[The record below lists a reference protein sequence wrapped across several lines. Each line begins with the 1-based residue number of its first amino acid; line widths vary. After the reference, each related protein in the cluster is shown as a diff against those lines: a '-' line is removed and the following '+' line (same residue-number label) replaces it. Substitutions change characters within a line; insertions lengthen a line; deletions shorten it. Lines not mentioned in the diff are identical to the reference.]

1 MIATPSRGTSRF
13 LGGLTEIRQPSEPAG
28 VSSLSDPGVS
38 PAVRRSYPRLTLA
51 VRAYRSLRF
60 PSRMSE
66 RRDPETPPSSSA
78 RADKTARVGN
88 ARRASVPVVPTELAQ
103 GTVIDGRYRVE
114 SELGRGGMGLVHLA
128 RDTWLDRPLALKMIA
143 PSWAA
148 NSAAASSFLREAK
161 ALAFVRSQFVVQV
174 YAFGVH
180 EGSYFLAMEYAR
192 GRTLRQI
199 LAEHRVHGDT
209 VPTHRA
215 LTILARI
222 AEGVDAVHAAGIV
235 HRDIKPA
242 NIVIE
247 EDTGRPVLVDFG
259 LAVPRDDPSA
269 ALSMGTPH
277 YMAPE
282 QAGAG
287 VPGSVVGVGTDVY
300 ALGCTAFEMLTG
312 RLPFESDD
320 QAQLIRM
327 HSRKTPP
334 APSSIRKDLVPFDPV
349 LLKALAKDPAD
360 RYPTCGAMAYE
371 LAEAGETWSTKS
383 LTLPP
388 PPPAA
393 PRVERSRSLN
403 VLVVDDDRVFA
414 KFAAQAVQLA
424 FFRHRKDLRVIV
436 KGAGS
441 GAEAVDRALQEPP
454 DLILLDFDMPG
465 LDGVDTLSRLR
476 ALPGG
481 DSARVVVISG
491 RVTSSDRWRFA
502 VLGVNDF
509 VKKPIDFRR
518 LVDRLEGIAKR
529 VEQRE
534 RDRGV

>member
-1 MIATPSRGTSRF
+1 
-13 LGGLTEIRQPSEPAG
+13 
-28 VSSLSDPGVS
+28 
-38 PAVRRSYPRLTLA
+38 
-51 VRAYRSLRF
+51 
-60 PSRMSE
+60 MSE
-66 RRDPETPPSSSA
+66 HQDPDAPPSSSA
-78 RADKTARVGN
+78 RAEKTARVGP
-88 ARRASVPVVPTELAQ
+88 ARRAGVGITESGLVA
-103 GTVIDGRYRVE
+103 GTVIDGRYRIE

-128 RDTWLDRPLALKMIA
+128 RDTWLDRALAVKMIA
-143 PSWAA
+143 PLWAA
-148 NSAAASSFLREAK
+148 NSTAASSFLREAK

-180 EGSYFLAMEYAR
+180 EGSYFLAMEYVR

-199 LAEHRVHGDT
+199 LAEHHAHENT

-215 LTILARI
+215 LTIVTQI

-235 HRDIKPA
+235 HRDIKPT
-242 NIVIE
+242 NILIE

-259 LAVPRDDPSA
+259 LAVPRDNPSV

-287 VPGSVVGVGTDVY
+287 VPGSTVGVGTDVY

-327 HSRKTPP
+327 HSRKPP
-334 APSSIRKDLVPFDPV
+334 PTPSSIRKDLAPFDAV
-349 LLKALAKDPAD
+349 LLRALAKDPAD
-360 RYPTCGAMAYE
+360 RYATCGAMAHD
-371 LAEAGETWSTKS
+371 LAAAGERWSKKI
-383 LTLPP
+383 LTVPP
-388 PPPAA
+388 PPPA
-393 PRVERSRSLN
+393 PQPQLVERNRPLS
-403 VLVVDDDRVFA
+403 VLVVDDDRVFC
-414 KFAAQAVQLA
+414 KFAAQAAQLA
-424 FFRHRKDLRVIV
+424 FFRYRKDLRVMV

-441 GAEAVDRALQEPP
+441 GEEAIDRAVQEPP
-454 DLILLDFDMPG
+454 DLVLLDFDMPG

-481 DSARVVVISG
+481 EAARVVVISG
-491 RVTSSDRWRFA
+491 RINSSDRWRFA
-502 VLGVNDF
+502 VLGVHDF

-518 LVDRLEGIAKR
+518 LVDRLEGIARR

>member
-1 MIATPSRGTSRF
+1 
-13 LGGLTEIRQPSEPAG
+13 
-28 VSSLSDPGVS
+28 
-38 PAVRRSYPRLTLA
+38 
-51 VRAYRSLRF
+51 
-60 PSRMSE
+60 MSE
-66 RRDPETPPSSSA
+66 RSEHESPPSSA
-78 RADKTARVGN
+78 RADKTARVSPS
-88 ARRASVPVVPTELAQ
+88 RRPTSVVPEAGLAA
-103 GTVIDGRYRVE
+103 GTVIDGRYRIE

-128 RDTWLDRPLALKMIA
+128 RDTWLDRPLAVKVIA
-143 PSWAA
+143 PLWAA
-148 NSAAASSFLREAK
+148 NSTAASSFLREAK

-180 EGSYFLAMEYAR
+180 ASSYFLAMEYVR
-192 GRTLRQI
+192 GRTLRHI
-199 LAEHRVHGDT
+199 LAEHRAHGDT
-209 VPTHRA
+209 IPTHRA
-215 LTILARI
+215 LTILTRI
-222 AEGVDAVHAAGIV
+222 SEGVDAVHAAGIV

-269 ALSMGTPH
+269 ALSIGTPH

-287 VPGSVVGVGTDVY
+287 VPGAAVGVGTDVY

-312 RLPFESDD
+312 RLPFASDD

-327 HSRKTPP
+327 HARKAPP
-334 APSSIRKDLVPFDPV
+334 PPSSVRKDLTPFDAV
-349 LLKALAKDPAD
+349 ILRALAKDPKD
-360 RYPTCGAMAYE
+360 RYATCGEMARD
-371 LAEAGETWSTKS
+371 LTEAGERWSTKS
-383 LTLPP
+383 LAQT
-388 PPPAA
+388 PAA
-393 PRVERSRSLN
+393 PRLDPNRPLN
-403 VLVVDDDRVFA
+403 VLVVDDDRVFC
-414 KFAAQAVQLA
+414 KFAAQAAQLA
-424 FFRHRKDLRVIV
+424 FFRYRKDLRVVV

-441 GAEAVDRALQEPP
+441 GAEAIDRALVEPP
-454 DLILLDFDMPG
+454 DLILLDFDMPD

-481 DSARVVVISG
+481 DAARVVVISG
-491 RVTSSDRWRFA
+491 RVNSSDRWRFT

-518 LVDRLEGIAKR
+518 LVDRLESIARR

-534 RDRGV
+534 HDRSV

>member
-1 MIATPSRGTSRF
+1 
-13 LGGLTEIRQPSEPAG
+13 
-28 VSSLSDPGVS
+28 
-38 PAVRRSYPRLTLA
+38 
-51 VRAYRSLRF
+51 
-60 PSRMSE
+60 MSE
-66 RRDPETPPSSSA
+66 RSDHESPPSSA
-78 RADKTARVGN
+78 RADKTARLGPQ
-88 ARRASVPVVPTELAQ
+88 RRAGVALPTAELAK
-103 GTVIDGRYRVE
+103 GAIIDGRYRVE

-148 NSAAASSFLREAK
+148 NSTAASSFLREAK
-161 ALAFVRSQFVVQV
+161 ALAFVRSQYVVQV

-192 GRTLRQI
+192 GRTLRHI
-199 LAEHRVHGDT
+199 LAEHRAHGDT

-215 LTILARI
+215 LTILTRI

-334 APSSIRKDLVPFDPV
+334 APSSIRKDLTPFDAV
-349 LLKALAKDPAD
+349 ILKALEKDPAH
-360 RYPTCGAMAYE
+360 RFPTCGAMAYE
-371 LAEAGETWSTKS
+371 LAAAGEKWSTKS

-388 PPPAA
+388 PPMKVDSNRP
-393 PRVERSRSLN
+393 LH

-441 GAEAVDRALQEPP
+441 GAEAIDRALIEPP
-454 DLILLDFDMPG
+454 DLVLLDFDMPG

-481 DSARVVVISG
+481 DAARVVVISG
-491 RVTSSDRWRFA
+491 RVNPSDRWRFA
-502 VLGVNDF
+502 VLGVHDF

-534 RDRGV
+534 RERGV

>member
-1 MIATPSRGTSRF
+1 
-13 LGGLTEIRQPSEPAG
+13 
-28 VSSLSDPGVS
+28 
-38 PAVRRSYPRLTLA
+38 
-51 VRAYRSLRF
+51 
-60 PSRMSE
+60 MSE
-66 RRDPETPPSSSA
+66 RSDHETPPSSS
-78 RADKTARVGN
+78 RADKTARVGPH
-88 ARRASVPVVPTELAQ
+88 RRVSVPVAPAELAK

-143 PSWAA
+143 PLWAA
-148 NSAAASSFLREAK
+148 NSAAASSFLREGK
-161 ALAFVRSQFVVQV
+161 ALAFVRSQYVVQV

-180 EGSYFLAMEYAR
+180 EGSYFLAMEYAH
-192 GRTLRQI
+192 GRTLRHI
-199 LAEHRVHGDT
+199 LAEHRAHGDT

-215 LTILARI
+215 LTILTRI

-287 VPGSVVGVGTDVY
+287 VPGATVGVGTDVY

-327 HSRKTPP
+327 HSRKAPP
-334 APSSIRKDLVPFDPV
+334 APSSIRRDLTPFDAV
-349 LLKALAKDPAD
+349 LRKALAKDPAD

-371 LAEAGETWSTKS
+371 LAAAGEKWSTKS

-388 PPPAA
+388 PPMA
-393 PRVERSRSLN
+393 PRVERNLPLN

-436 KGAGS
+436 KGAGNGS
-441 GAEAVDRALQEPP
+441 EAIERALLEPP
-454 DLILLDFDMPG
+454 DLVLLDFDMPG

-481 DSARVVVISG
+481 DAARVVVISG

-502 VLGVNDF
+502 VLGVHDF

>member
-1 MIATPSRGTSRF
+1 MPSA
-13 LGGLTEIRQPSEPAG
+13 IQAAG
-28 VSSLSDPGVS
+28 VSALSDSGVGRAALS
-38 PAVRRSYPRLTLA
+38 SHRWLVLA
-51 VRAYRSLRF
+51 VSAYRSLRF
-60 PSRMSE
+60 PIRMSE
-66 RRDPETPPSSSA
+66 RSDHETPPSSA
-78 RADKTARVGN
+78 RADKTTRVGPQ
-88 ARRASVPVVPTELAQ
+88 RRASVAVAAGLAE
-103 GTVIDGRYRVE
+103 GTIIDGRYRIA

-128 RDTWLDRPLALKMIA
+128 RDTWLDRPLAVKMIA
-143 PSWAA
+143 PLWAA
-148 NSAAASSFLREAK
+148 NSSAASSFLREAK
-161 ALAFVRSQFVVQV
+161 ALAFVRSQYVVQV
-174 YAFGVH
+174 YAFGLH

-199 LAEHRVHGDT
+199 LADHRVHGDT

-215 LTILARI
+215 LTILTRI

-287 VPGSVVGVGTDVY
+287 VSGATVGVGTDVY

-334 APSSIRKDLVPFDPV
+334 APSSIRKDLTPFDAV
-349 LLKALAKDPAD
+349 LLKALEKDPAD
-360 RYPTCGAMAYE
+360 RYPSCGAMTYE
-371 LAEAGETWSTKS
+371 LAAAGEKWSTKS

-388 PPPAA
+388 PPMA
-393 PRVERSRSLN
+393 PQVERNRPLK

-424 FFRHRKDLRVIV
+424 FFRHRKDLRVMV
-436 KGAGS
+436 KGAGN
-441 GAEAVDRALQEPP
+441 GAEAIERALQEPP
-454 DLILLDFDMPG
+454 DLVLLDFDMPG

-481 DSARVVVISG
+481 DAARVVVISG
-491 RVTSSDRWRFA
+491 RITTSDRWRFA

-518 LVDRLEGIAKR
+518 LVERLEGIAKR
-529 VEQRE
+529 VEERE
-534 RDRGV
+534 REREI

>member
-1 MIATPSRGTSRF
+1 
-13 LGGLTEIRQPSEPAG
+13 
-28 VSSLSDPGVS
+28 VSV
-38 PAVRRSYPRLTLA
+38 AV
-51 VRAYRSLRF
+51 V
-60 PSRMSE
+60 
-66 RRDPETPPSSSA
+66 
-78 RADKTARVGN
+78 TA
-88 ARRASVPVVPTELAQ
+88 ELAE
-103 GTVIDGRYRVE
+103 GTVIDGRYRIE

-128 RDTWLDRPLALKMIA
+128 RDTFLDRPLALKMIA
-143 PSWAA
+143 PLWAA
-148 NSAAASSFLREAK
+148 NSTASSSFLREAK
-161 ALAFVRSQFVVQV
+161 ALAFVRSQYVVQV

-199 LAEHRVHGDT
+199 LAEHRAHGDT

-215 LTILARI
+215 LTILTRI

-327 HSRKTPP
+327 HSRKAAPP
-334 APSSIRKDLVPFDPV
+334 PSSIRKDLTPFDAV
-349 LLKALAKDPAD
+349 LLKALAKDPAH

-371 LAEAGETWSTKS
+371 LAAAGEKWSTKS

-388 PPPAA
+388 PPPRIESNK
-393 PRVERSRSLN
+393 PLR

-424 FFRHRKDLRVIV
+424 FFRHRKDLRVMV
-436 KGAGS
+436 KGAAS
-441 GAEAVDRALQEPP
+441 GAEAIERASVEPP
-454 DLILLDFDMPG
+454 DLVLLDFDMPG

-481 DSARVVVISG
+481 DAARVVVISG

-502 VLGVNDF
+502 VLGVHDF

-518 LVDRLEGIAKR
+518 LVERLEGIAKR

-534 RDRGV
+534 RERERGI

>member
-1 MIATPSRGTSRF
+1 
-13 LGGLTEIRQPSEPAG
+13 
-28 VSSLSDPGVS
+28 
-38 PAVRRSYPRLTLA
+38 
-51 VRAYRSLRF
+51 
-60 PSRMSE
+60 MSE
-66 RRDPETPPSSSA
+66 RSDHETPPSSA
-78 RADKTARVGN
+78 RAEKTARVGPP
-88 ARRASVPVVPTELAQ
+88 RRASVPIVTAELKE

-143 PSWAA
+143 PLWAA

-161 ALAFVRSQFVVQV
+161 ALAFVRSQYVVQV

-199 LAEHRVHGDT
+199 LAEHRAHGDT

-215 LTILARI
+215 LTILTRI

-287 VPGSVVGVGTDVY
+287 VPGSVVGTGTDVY
-300 ALGCTAFEMLTG
+300 ALGVTAFEMLTG

-334 APSSIRKDLVPFDPV
+334 APSSIRKDLTPFDAV
-349 LLKALAKDPAD
+349 ILKALAKDPAD

-371 LAEAGETWSTKS
+371 LAAAGEKWSTKS

-388 PPPAA
+388 PPMP
-393 PRVERSRSLN
+393 PQVERNRPLH

-424 FFRHRKDLRVIV
+424 FFRHRKDLRVMV

-441 GAEAVDRALQEPP
+441 GAEAIDRALQEPP
-454 DLILLDFDMPG
+454 DLVLLDFDMPG

-481 DSARVVVISG
+481 DAARVVVISG

-502 VLGVNDF
+502 VLGVHDF

-534 RDRGV
+534 RDRGI